1 MTELTLK
8 DGFEIEWAAG
18 LPLDKSQ
25 QDAAFYRDAGGSSLI
40 CTVKFDGFEVDICCD
55 GEMRVK
61 NRENGDSYRYGDD
74 LIGGGFDTDEKLRE
88 ANEQD
93 TLYWDMNPWFDMY
106 VRGEHLDNVHHEIGE
121 ALQAA
126 AAWLEEEVANA
137 KLIEDGV
144 I

>member
-1 MTELTLK
+1 MTELTLG
-8 DGFEIEWAAG
+8 DGFAIEWASG
-18 LPLDKSQ
+18 YPMHETQ
-25 QDAAFYRDAGGSSLI
+25 QDAAFYGDTTGLI
-40 CTVKFDGFEVDICCD
+40 CTVRHEGFEVDICCD
-55 GEMRVK
+55 GDMKVK
-61 NRENGDSYRYGDD
+61 NRTNDDVYRDGMD
-74 LIGGGFDTDEKLRE
+74 LISGGFDTDEKLRE

-126 AAWLEEEVANA
+126 KAWLEEEVANA
-137 KLIEDGV
+137 KMIEDGV

>member
-1 MTELTLK
+1 MHET
-8 DGFEIEWAAG
+8 
-18 LPLDKSQ
+18 Q
-25 QDAAFYRDAGGSSLI
+25 QDAAFYRDMMNHI
-40 CTVKFDGFEVDICCD
+40 CTVRHGEFEVDIYCD
-55 GEMRVK
+55 GDMKVK
-61 NRENGDSYRYGDD
+61 NREDGETYRYGGD
-74 LIGGGFDTDEKLRE
+74 LITAGFDTDENLQK

-126 AAWLEEEVANA
+126 KAWLEEEVQNA

-144 I
+144 V

>member
-1 MTELTLK
+1 MTELTLG
-8 DGFEIEWAAG
+8 DGFEIVWATG
-18 LPLDKSQ
+18 YPMHETQ
-25 QDAAFYRDAGGSSLI
+25 QDAAFYRDDENFI
-40 CTVKFDGFEVDICCD
+40 CTVKHEGFEVDIYCD
-55 GEMRVK
+55 GDMKVK
-61 NRENGDSYRYGDD
+61 NREDGETYRYGGD
-74 LIGGGFDTDEKLRE
+74 LITAGFDTDENLQK

-126 AAWLEEEVANA
+126 KAWLDEEVQNA

-144 I
+144 V